1 MDVNLTVS
9 GGSKMSQKHNQE
21 EQNKLPVSKNEDVE
35 FAAEVADADD
45 FEAAERAQAAD
56 YRQEE
61 Q

>member
-1 MDVNLTVS
+1 
-9 GGSKMSQKHNQE
+9 MSPKQNQKQQSE
-21 EQNKLPVSKNEDVE
+21 LPVVKNEDVE

>member
-1 MDVNLTVS
+1 MN
-9 GGSKMSQKHNQE
+9 QKQNQD
-21 EQNKLPVSKNEDVE
+21 EQSKLPVTKNEDVE

>member
-1 MDVNLTVS
+1 
-9 GGSKMSQKHNQE
+9 MSQKKNQQ
-21 EQNKLPVSKNEDVE
+21 EQRQLPVVKNEDVE
-35 FAAEVADADD
+35 FAAEIADEND

>member
-1 MDVNLTVS
+1 
-9 GGSKMSQKHNQE
+9 MSQKHNQD

>member
-1 MDVNLTVS
+1 
-9 GGSKMSQKHNQE
+9 MSQKQNQQE
-21 EQNKLPVSKNEDVE
+21 ESQLPVVKNEDVE
-35 FAAEVADADD
+35 FTAEIADADD